1 MHCSSSPWGARITR
15 RYFGSEGVTWVRPH
29 EIPPV
34 FHTLVSNPMEK
45 ESKAKR
51 TEGTWLCVYWEHA
64 LRPAEPL
71 WEFLR
76 LSCVFLDG
84 GQVAIQSG
92 WMDGTPVERYH
103 QSFCPSLPSQG
114 FRFPPLGIP
123 AREAEVSEETAL
135 LSWQTWPPVVTTHNM
150 AHKHQGESL
159 IERRRHD
166 WQSAPFFFLHFYLFI
181 FPSSPLSFLL
191 RLEGFLPRSCQFVCT
206 VAWIIQASDCS
217 IQTHRGRLVVEGGFT
232 TSFSSRV
239 LPFFEEKYEEY
250 VLNCFSISFKTKTK
264 QELPTQL
271 KCQTFRHATVLF
283 FIAGIAF
290 SLLPSWKIALL
301 TLKA

>member
-1 MHCSSSPWGARITR
+1 MWTLPLQWPDPVADSREFKRSRNLDTIFRKSLSTCRAKFDFRCHRVYLFFFNLSIPFVHCSSSPWGVRITR
-15 RYFGSEGVTWVRPH
+15 QYFGLEGVTWVRPH

-64 LRPAEPL
+64 LWPAEPL

-103 QSFCPSLPSQG
+103 QSVCPSLPSQG

-123 AREAEVSEETAL
+123 ARQAEVSEETAL
-135 LSWQTWPPVVTTHNM
+135 LSWQTWPPVVTTHNSGTQTPGRKPHW
-150 AHKHQGESL
+150 ASSPRL
-159 IERRRHD
+159 TVR
-166 WQSAPFFFLHFYLFI
+166 SFFFSSFLFI
-181 FPSSPLSFLL
+181 
-191 RLEGFLPRSCQFVCT
+191 
-206 VAWIIQASDCS
+206 
-217 IQTHRGRLVVEGGFT
+217 
-232 TSFSSRV
+232 
-239 LPFFEEKYEEY
+239 Y
-250 VLNCFSISFKTKTK
+250 
-264 QELPTQL
+264 
-271 KCQTFRHATVLF
+271 
-283 FIAGIAF
+283 F
-290 SLLPSWKIALL
+290 SLLSALISPPSGRLL
-301 TLKA
+301 A